1 MKRFRRD
8 LPFEA
13 DQIGRFLPWIISFM
27 VFLGLLALAITLSI
41 SETINGWNKNMSSH
55 ITIQVPS
62 DKASSDDLQKVIRI
76 LKSTKGIEK
85 VQLLDNS
92 TKLTLIEPWLGKKT
106 ENLSV
111 LLPEVIE
118 VETERNKFDNISVLK
133 IKLREVIPEITI
145 DDHREWLM
153 RLISTSD
160 KIKIIS
166 IAILL
171 IIGVISVTSV
181 MFATKTGLAVHTPII
196 NLLHLMGAKDSYI
209 VYQFQLRVLYLA
221 IIGSFLGSVAAIIVL
236 YIFKT
241 IAQDIELS
249 IYSESIVPLNNWL
262 VLITVPLTAIIISVV
277 TTRRVVLRTLA
288 RIP

>member
-209 VYQFQLRVLYLA
+209 VNQFQLRVLYLA

-249 IYSESIVPLNNWL
+249 IYSESIVTLNNWL
-262 VLITVPLTAIIISVV
+262 VLITVPLTAIIISIV